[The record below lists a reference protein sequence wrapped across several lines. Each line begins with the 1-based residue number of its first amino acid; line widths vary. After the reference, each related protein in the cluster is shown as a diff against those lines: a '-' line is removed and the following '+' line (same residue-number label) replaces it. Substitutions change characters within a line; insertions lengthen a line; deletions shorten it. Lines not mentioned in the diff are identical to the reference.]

1 MILRIIRWIRGYL
14 LFTVTGRFPERFIN
28 LLNKNGVRYWNIV
41 PTEKG
46 YIGQMALRDYL
57 NIRKMAGNCSVLLRC
72 KEKTGLPF
80 FVKKYKKRKGLLIG
94 AVFAVLIISLLN
106 QFIWVI
112 DIKGTEKIGEGNV
125 RKVLKSVGLQIGTY
139 KGGLNTRAVVR
150 DAMVLLP
157 DVGWMSINALNNVAY
172 VEVREK
178 AKHPKLSDKT
188 YPCNIKASQDGVIT
202 KTLVSQGTCV
212 VKKGTAV
219 AENQLL
225 VSAVVEGKTEEIDL
239 NYVHSSAKIFA
250 DVNEEKNFN
259 VKLNKIYLI
268 PDKNYSK
275 KSNLNFLGISIPFKA
290 DFSQNGNKLSVF
302 RTYRLNPN
310 NVILPIGTTEQR
322 QYFYNEYKR
331 KIDIQTAKKIIFKKI
346 AAYEC
351 FKYKNNIIKS
361 RKIFYS
367 QNPKKLTAKVSYVI
381 NKNIALEQKIQV
393 DKSDIIKISET
404 DPTGNITVKD

>member
-46 YIGQMALRDYL
+46 YTGHMALRDYL
-57 NIRKMAGNCSVLLRC
+57 NIRKMAKNCSVRLRC

-80 FVKKYKKRKGLLIG
+80 FIKKYKKRKGLLIG
-94 AVFAVLIISLLN
+94 AVCAVLIISVLN

-112 DIKGTEKIGEGNV
+112 NIKGTEKISEGSV
-125 RKVLKSVGLQIGTY
+125 REVLKSVGLQIGTY
-139 KGGLNTRAVVR
+139 KGGLNARSVVR
-150 DAMVLLP
+150 DATVLLP

-178 AKHPKLSDKT
+178 AKQPKLSDKT

-219 AENQLL
+219 AKNQLL

-250 DVNEEKNFN
+250 DVNEEKKFN
-259 VKLNKIYLI
+259 VKLNNISLI
-268 PDKNYSK
+268 PDKSYSE
-275 KSNLNFLGISIPFKA
+275 KSNLNFLGLSIPFKT
-290 DFSQNGNKLSVF
+290 DFSQKGKRLSIF
-302 RTYRLNPN
+302 RTYRMNPN

-322 QYFYNEYKR
+322 QYFFNEHKR
-331 KIDIQTAKKIIFKKI
+331 KINIQTAKNILLKKI
-346 AAYEC
+346 ATYEC
-351 FKYKNNIIKS
+351 FKYNNNIIKS

-367 QNPKKLTAKVSYVI
+367 QSPKKLTAKVSYVV
-381 NKNIALEQKIQV
+381 NKNIALEQKIKV
-393 DKSDIIKISET
+393 DKSNDTKINEPE
-404 DPTGNITVKD
+404 PTGNITLND